1 MKAAPVTK
9 SFLTYGA
16 IFSPEFATEFDI
28 TIQKQNR

>member
-9 SFLTYGA
+9 SMLTYGS
-16 IFSPEFATEFDI
+16 IFSADFATEFDI